1 MIGRKYPFRFFLL
14 IHPLGSSWL
23 TLTTFNVTAEVDL
36 IWELRDVHFES
47 VLDLVEDLGVTLV
60 RHEGDCETL
69 GSKSSSPGHSVEVGV
84 SVLGHVVVEN
94 NIDPLDVHAT
104 PEEVGGHEDPL
115 LEILELLVS
124 GESLLLSHASVDGN
138 GWEIL
143 LYEELGQRNT
153 SLHGLDKDDDLVE
166 FQHIEQLEQ
175 FPVFLRVLQ
184 LDVVLLETV
193 QCQPGL

>member
-1 MIGRKYPFRFFLL
+1 MIEGI
-14 IHPLGSSWL
+14 IHSGFNFIDPSSWL
-23 TLTTFNVTAEVDL
+23 PLTTFNVTAEVDL

-115 LEILELLVS
+115 LEILELLIS
-124 GESLLLSHASVDGN
+124 GESLLLSHPSVYGN
-138 GWEIL
+138 SWEIL
-143 LYEELGQRNT
+143 FYQQLRQGHT
-153 SLHGLDKDDDLVE
+153 SLHRLDEDDDLN
-166 FQHIEQLEQ
+166 IE
-175 FPVFLRVLQ
+175 
-184 LDVVLLETV
+184 T
-193 QCQPGL
+193 